1 MSAPS
6 GGQGGVGYDISAS
19 ISEATT
25 QGFTS
30 GGPFTV
36 GGHAG
41 SQWLPLALVA
51 LAALGLVLFF
61 KKRKK

>member
-6 GGQGGVGYDISAS
+6 GGGGAGYDISAS
-19 ISEATT
+19 VSEAAT

-36 GGHAG
+36 GGNAG
-41 SQWLPLALVA
+41 SKWLPLALVA
-51 LAALGLVLFF
+51 LAAIGMVLWF
-61 KKRKK
+61 KRKK